1 MEVQEMRIRHLAVV
15 GALLALFVAA
25 PLAEAQSTNT
35 AKLRNAVTLEGMLE
49 HEQKFQQIADV
60 HQGNR
65 AAATVGYEA
74 SVAYVKRRLEDAGYR
89 VRLEPFDY
97 PTWEENSPPLMEQV
111 SPNAKTYV
119 PGRNPEDDDN
129 PAVDFITFEFSA
141 SGDVTAAV
149 IPTNDIV
156 IPPAAA
162 PDGNTSGCESTDFPA
177 ETAGNISLI
186 QRGTCPFV
194 QKLANAEEAGAVGVI
209 LFNEGNPG
217 LPGREN
223 VIARSAEPHYP
234 IPAVGAS
241 FAVGQELYDLFTSGQ
256 SPTVHLVVDATTHPR
271 VQHNVVADSTRGD
284 PENVV
289 VVGGHLDSVP
299 AGPGINDNGSGVSAI
314 LEMAEEISELNMKP
328 RNQLRFAFWGAE
340 EAGLIGSSQYV
351 AQLTAAEREDILL
364 NLNFDMLASPNFAR
378 YVYDGNTDET
388 PPPEGGAP
396 PGSDVIEQVFLD
408 YFDSQGLPTQPTP
421 FDGRSDY
428 GPFIAQGIPA
438 GGLFSG
444 AEDPKTAEQVALFGG
459 VEGEQLDPCYHEECD
474 TYESMTLFPPGLPEL
489 EGNGLVSFDQMSDA
503 VAHASWHFASA
514 KNPLGAAATTASAK
528 QLQAYDLKFKG
539 NQRTER

>member
-1 MEVQEMRIRHLAVV
+1 MRIRHFAVV
-15 GALLALFVAA
+15 GALLALLVGA
-25 PLAEAQSTNT
+25 PLAEAGKKPRTG
-35 AKLRNAVTLEGMLE
+35 KLRKAVTLEGLLE
-49 HEQKFQQIADV
+49 HEQKFQQIANA

-97 PTWEENSPPLMEQV
+97 PTWEENSPPVMEQV

-119 PGRNPEDDDN
+119 PGTNPDDDDN

-156 IPPAAA
+156 IPPAPA
-162 PDGNTSGCESTDFPA
+162 PDGSTSGCESTDFPA
-177 ETAGNISLI
+177 ETEGNISLI

-194 QKLANAEEAGAVGVI
+194 QKLANAIEAGAVGVI

-241 FAVGQELYDLFTSGQ
+241 FAVGQELYQLYTGGQ
-256 SPTVHLVVDATTHPR
+256 DPTVHLEVDATTHPR
-271 VQHNVVADSTRGD
+271 VQYNVVADSRKGKR
-284 PENVV
+284 NKIV

-299 AGPGINDNGSGVSAI
+299 EGPGINDNGSGVSAI
-314 LEMAEEISELNMKP
+314 LEVAEEIRELKLRP

-351 AQLTAAEREDILL
+351 AQLTQAEREDILL

-396 PGSDVIEQVFLD
+396 PGSDVIERVFLR
-408 YFDSQGLPTQPTP
+408 YFERKGLPTQPTP

-459 VEGEQLDPCYHEECD
+459 VEGEQLDPCYHEACD
-474 TYESMTLFPPGLPEL
+474 TYESVTLFPPGLPEL

-503 VAHASWHFASA
+503 VAHATWHFAKKKKPLRGSA
-514 KNPLGAAATTASAK
+514 KTASAK
-528 QLQAYDLKFKG
+528 RLKPYRLKYKG
-539 NQRTER
+539 GQSAER